1 MTITLNSYILA
12 DGIAADQ
19 TAKTDARGK
28 VVFDNLTAGIY
39 LVSSVRTEQ
48 DGKYYVFESFL
59 AAVPGVDSEGQWVYS
74 VSARP
79 KMSVHTPAKG
89 EVTYKAVK
97 AWRDGGQDRPVSVS
111 VEVRRDGQL
120 QQSVTL
126 SAENNWMYTWKAV
139 DDGSVWTVN
148 EVNVPEGYTVGIQR
162 SGDTFSI
169 TNTKPE
175 TPAGNHPQTGD
186 TTNMTLYVLLMAA
199 SGLALLVVGIVHTGL
214 VYILFFSAV
223 GRLPAQTTAVLS
235 YVDPVTAIL
244 LATLFLHQPFGLA
257 EACGTVLILGATLA
271 NELPGNKTA
280 EAQS

>member
-1 MTITLNSYILA
+1 MKRISYRIANFILIAALLLSGAVTAHAASTTEASEKVQLRSDCTLNSYILA

-19 TAKTDARGK
+19 TAKTDARGN

-199 SGLALLVVGIVHTGL
+199 SGLALLVVGIVL
-214 VYILFFSAV
+214 RKKSRA
-223 GRLPAQTTAVLS
+223 
-235 YVDPVTAIL
+235 
-244 LATLFLHQPFGLA
+244 
-257 EACGTVLILGATLA
+257 
-271 NELPGNKTA
+271 K
-280 EAQS
+280 